1 MALRKISITT
11 YESEILEHNALMTRY
26 NVQNIMYCTTIHK
39 GKQKFKMLKDVN
51 VLKS

>member
-11 YESEILEHNALMTRY
+11 YESNPGTYAVMTRY